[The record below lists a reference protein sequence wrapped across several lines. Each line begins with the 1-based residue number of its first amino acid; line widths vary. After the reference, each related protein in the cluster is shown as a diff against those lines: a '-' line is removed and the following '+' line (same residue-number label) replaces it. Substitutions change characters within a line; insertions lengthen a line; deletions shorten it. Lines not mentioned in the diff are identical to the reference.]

1 MKPFEKQGLKGVSNT
16 SPCTVLVMPVRHGYW
31 YAVQGGTNVNFTHQD
46 LSEMQSIS
54 VEEIEDV
61 DHFCWGAE
69 INTLDELEEA
79 VEA

>member
-1 MKPFEKQGLKGVSNT
+1 MKPFEKPGLKGVRNT
-16 SPCTVLVMPVRHGYW
+16 SPCTVLVYPVKYGYW
-31 YAVQGGTNVNFTHQD
+31 YAVEGGTNVNKTFEN

>member
-1 MKPFEKQGLKGVSNT
+1 MKPFEKPGVKGVKNT
-16 SPCTVLVMPVRHGYW
+16 SPCTVLIMPVRYGYW

-61 DHFCWGAE
+61 DYFHWQND
-69 INTLDELEEA
+69 INTLEELEEA
-79 VEA
+79 VNA